1 MQFSRRIM
9 LNRLV
14 VPGSLTQAIQEVA
27 QPRHTLILL
36 SCHYIQQNKEPN
48 TFVDYYALKMLLT
61 GGSPSSNAC
70 LITSAKYA
78 RREDHRSFLTALEKD
93 QWTIKVAPDNSP
105 HEHMMIRR
113 VLSRGMGSTYDSIV
127 LISEASKVPELDQLR
142 ASGKHIVRCVFA
154 QDVTDRMHQNADEV
168 ITIEELGVLY

>member
-1 MQFSRRIM
+1 MSIIT
-9 LNRLV
+9 LLRL
-14 VPGSLTQAIQEVA
+14 
-27 QPRHTLILL
+27 
-36 SCHYIQQNKEPN
+36 
-48 TFVDYYALKMLLT
+48 LLT

-93 QWTIKVAPDNSP
+93 QWIIKVAPDSSS

-127 LISEASKVPELDQLR
+127 LISEASKVPQNWISSGPV
-142 ASGKHIVRCVFA
+142 ASILSAASFA
-154 QDVTDRMHQNADEV
+154 KDVTQRMHQNADE
-168 ITIEELGVLY
+168 GHHA